1 MQESLHNELG
11 QGGSKAGGVH
21 NNDAQGSHCFVL
33 SRTAKVQAKSELNFR
48 CHIEDYY
55 LNSGFLLSP

>member
-11 QGGSKAGGVH
+11 QAGSKVGGGH
-21 NNDAQGSHCFVL
+21 NNDAQGSGVL

-48 CHIEDYY
+48 CHIKDYY
-55 LNSGFLLSP
+55 LNPGFLLSP

>member
-11 QGGSKAGGVH
+11 QGGSNVGEVQYFPK
-21 NNDAQGSHCFVL
+21 QGSIGVL

-48 CHIEDYY
+48 CHIKDYY
-55 LNSGFLLSP
+55 FNSGFLLSP

>member
-55 LNSGFLLSP
+55 